1 MSLRRQPL
9 QNNVH
14 ESFSDVALLML
25 ATFIFLLVVILI
37 SNRLANE
44 EQIPKMKAEIAQL
57 REALEQER
65 RKNAHMAKSLDALA
79 AMDVSQQM
87 EQALRAVSLADG
99 KGRKDFEIFIK
110 GLRSLPG
117 KDIHLVVDA
126 TGSMHGVAT
135 FLVPVLRVIVVRSQK
150 RLSAVTW
157 FADGRAE
164 TYQGSMG
171 EVFDRLMAEA
181 PFVGH
186 QETIGEAFKYAA
198 EHAPPPG
205 AYILIGDEPST
216 DRIVYFNIPAPVFTL
231 PIGAENPDTNWEYK
245 TLAEKTGGKM
255 MHLVFR

>member
-37 SNRLANE
+37 SHRLANE
-44 EQIPKMKAEIAQL
+44 DQIPRLKAEIATLQEQL
-57 REALEQER
+57 QQER
-65 RKNAHMAKSLDALA
+65 QRNAHMAESLDAMASMDISDQMDRALSA
-79 AMDVSQQM
+79 AG
-87 EQALRAVSLADG
+87 LADG
-99 KGRKDFEIFIK
+99 KGRKDFEVFIK
-110 GLRSLPG
+110 GLRDLPG

-135 FLVPVLRVIVVRSQK
+135 FLIPVLRVIVVRSQK

-157 FADGRAE
+157 FADHKAQ

-171 EVFDRLMAEA
+171 EVFDRLMADA
-181 PFVGH
+181 PFMGH
-186 QETIGEAFKYAA
+186 DETIGEAFKHAA
-198 EHAPPPG
+198 KAAPAPG

-216 DRIVYFNIPAPVFTL
+216 DRIVYFNIPSPVFTL

-255 MHLVFR
+255 MHLIFR